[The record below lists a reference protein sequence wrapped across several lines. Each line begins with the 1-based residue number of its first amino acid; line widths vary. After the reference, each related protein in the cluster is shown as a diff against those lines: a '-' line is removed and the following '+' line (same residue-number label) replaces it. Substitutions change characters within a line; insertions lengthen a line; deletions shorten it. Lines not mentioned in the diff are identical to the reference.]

1 VNAPPLHPRTWAV
14 WPGIALLWL
23 LARLPLS
30 LQRGLGHV
38 LGGLLF
44 LLMRRRRRIAQ
55 RNLALC
61 LPLLDP
67 ADRQRLLRESFAS
80 LGLGAFEFLR
90 AWWGSVAPL
99 RAHSTVEGVEHIEA
113 ARAAGRGVL
122 LVSGHFLTLEIC
134 GRLLCDHAPVAG
146 MYRPHRNPAMEWAVR
161 RGRLRYAE
169 AMFGHDELRPAI
181 RHLKQGGILWYAP
194 DQAYRRGEH
203 VLAPFFGQP
212 VQSIVA
218 SHQLARMT
226 GAVLIPFFHRRQGK
240 GYALRL
246 EAPLADFPSADKAAD
261 TARVNAA
268 IEAMIAEA
276 PAEYLWVH
284 DRFKRSPPSAS
295 PPSHLGS
302 G

>member
-1 VNAPPLHPRTWAV
+1 MRDRIAAVKKPPLHPRTWLA
-14 WPGIALLWL
+14 WPGIALLCL
-23 LARLPLS
+23 LARLPLP
-30 LQRGLGHV
+30 LQRVLGRGLGRA
-38 LGGLLF
+38 LF
-44 LLMRRRRRIAQ
+44 ALMRRRRRIAA
-55 RNLALC
+55 RNIALC
-61 LPLLDP
+61 LPGHD
-67 ADRQRLLRESFAS
+67 AKQHAALLRESFVS

-90 AWWGSVAPL
+90 AWWGSIEAL
-99 RAHSTVEGVEHIEA
+99 RPHTRVEGLEHMER

-134 GRLLCDHAPVAG
+134 GRLLCDHVPVAG

-161 RGRLRYAE
+161 RGRLRYAA

-203 VLAPFFGQP
+203 VTATFFGQP

-246 EAPLADFPSADKAAD
+246 GEPLTGFPSEDKVID

-268 IEAMIAEA
+268 IETMIREA

-284 DRFKRSPPSAS
+284 DRFKRSPAAAP
-295 PPSHLGS
+295 
-302 G
+302 

>member
-1 VNAPPLHPRTWAV
+1 MAQ
-14 WPGIALLWL
+14 
-23 LARLPLS
+23 LPLS
-30 LQRGLGHV
+30 LQRALGHGLGAIAYC
-38 LGGLLF
+38 
-44 LLMRRRRRIAQ
+44 LMRRRRRIAE

-61 LPLLDP
+61 LPDLDP
-67 ADRQRLLRESFAS
+67 AVRQRLLRDSFAS

-90 AWWGSVAPL
+90 AWWGSIAPL
-99 RAHSTVEGVEHIEA
+99 REHTRVEGLEHIKA

-134 GRLLCDHAPVAG
+134 GRLLCDHVPVAG
-146 MYRPHRNPAMEWAVR
+146 MYRPHRNPAMEWAVK
-161 RGRLRYAE
+161 RGRLRYA
-169 AMFGHDELRPAI
+169 AGMFGHEELRPAV
-181 RHLKQGGILWYAP
+181 RHLRQGGILWYAP

-203 VLAPFFGQP
+203 VIAPFFGQP

-226 GAVLIPFFHRRQGK
+226 GAVLIPFFHRREGR

-246 EAPLADFPSADKAAD
+246 GAPLHDFPSSDKVAD

-268 IEAMIAEA
+268 IEAMIGEA

-284 DRFKRSPPSAS
+284 DRFKRSPGVDHAS
-295 PPSHLGS
+295 SHERS